1 MSNIEPTEEQYES
14 AHDFLQHG
22 SLGNYGNDIMRLA
35 QWVAE
40 RESPIRNHCDWLTE
54 QCVAF
59 EDKNIE
65 LSQSLET
72 ALKNVAAFNTVAG
85 EMDAEHAQLKSVIRD
100 LMHQLAST
108 REMHMEAANERDSLL
123 LVSAD
128 LEARLKASSEELRQA
143 KAERDSV
150 HGVPASIEA
159 ITRAVRCADVDFESV
174 GGSSRHY
181 VRECLLPALG
191 CEGLIVKKKTDVD
204 LLPNGDG
211 TSSHYVHTNEQT
223 TRVKS

>member
-14 AHDFLQHG
+14 AHDLLQHG
-22 SLGNYGNDIMRLA
+22 SLGNYENDICRLA

-40 RESPIRNHCDWLTE
+40 REAPIRNHCDWLTE
-54 QCVAF
+54 QCAAF

-65 LSQSLET
+65 LTEQLQT
-72 ALKNVAAFNTVAG
+72 AMKNVAAYNTVAG
-85 EMDAEHAQLKSVIRD
+85 EADLEHAQLRDVIRD

-108 REMHMEAANERDSLL
+108 REMHMEAVAERDSLL

-128 LEARLKASSEELRQA
+128 LESRIKASSEAERQA
-143 KAERDSV
+143 KAERDNV

-159 ITRAVRCADVDFESV
+159 ITRAVRTADVDFESV

-181 VRECLLPALG
+181 VRECLLPALE
-191 CEGLIVKKKTDVD
+191 CEGLIIKNKTDVE

-211 TSSHYVHTNEQT
+211 TSSHYVHSNEET
-223 TRVKS
+223 TQVKP